1 MKLFAYLQKFLDSTD
16 TTASL
21 RNAAFALV
29 MVSGVVY
36 LGADL
41 VTGIVKRGVGITSDW
56 NMAFGILTTAATGS
70 KLIGA
75 QIARKSAET
84 SAEDK
89 DVKE

>member
-1 MKLFAYLQKFLDSTD
+1 VKFIAYLQKFLDSTD

-29 MVSGVVY
+29 MVAGVLY

-41 VTGIVKRGVGITSDW
+41 VNGIARRGVGITSDW
-56 NMAFGILTTAATGS
+56 NMAFGILTAAATGS
-70 KLIGA
+70 KLIG
-75 QIARKSAET
+75 QKLTKPSGD
-84 SAEDK
+84 DK